1 MEGQKEDTMPDVE
14 TNDVSTEKS
23 DPTGLGLTDFISGT
37 KTDTKSS
44 SESDKKINADIKADE
59 GDEAKKDIKASE
71 DTKKDETVDTKK
83 EIDNKAS
90 VNWDG
95 DDNPY
100 KKRYYD
106 TAKWANGINQE
117 LAGIKKDV
125 SIANKKLD
133 GTYDAEAEAKENA
146 PDPAKIAQTSEI
158 RGKVAASAAMA
169 EDKYGK
175 EYVNKMIFADDAP
188 FRQYDNDPYVQGR
201 VLSSNAPVMEA
212 IRIMKEREFFAK
224 FGHEPEAIEAK
235 IRETFEKELTDK
247 ITKQVTADLMKRI
260 DEKGKQVTGL
270 NNARGSEAQKDTKTV
285 VKPLS
290 NIFQN

>member
-1 MEGQKEDTMPDVE
+1 MPDVE
-14 TNDVSTEKS
+14 TKDVSIGKS

-37 KTDTKSS
+37 RTDTKSS
-44 SESDKKINADIKADE
+44 SESDKEVKADDKAKADE
-59 GDEAKKDIKASE
+59 GEVKKEAVATS
-71 DTKKDETVDTKK
+71 DTKKDETADTNK
-83 EIDNKAS
+83 EVDNKTS
-90 VNWDG
+90 INWDG

-106 TAKWANGINQE
+106 TAKWANNINQE

-133 GTYDAEAEAKENA
+133 GTYDAEAEAKAET
-146 PDPAKIAQTSEI
+146 PDPNQIAQTSEI

-175 EYVNKMIFADDAP
+175 EYVQKMIFAEDAP

-224 FGHEPEAIEAK
+224 YGHEPEAIEAK
-235 IRETFEKELTDK
+235 IRETFEKELTEK
-247 ITKQVTADLMKRI
+247 ITKQVTADIMKRI

-270 NNARGSEAQKDTKTV
+270 NNARGSESQKDTKVV

>member
-59 GDEAKKDIKASE
+59 GDEAKKDIKAS
-71 DTKKDETVDTKK
+71 
-83 EIDNKAS
+83 

-133 GTYDAEAEAKENA
+133 GTYDAEAEAKAEA
-146 PDPAKIAQTSEI
+146 PDTAKIAQTSEI
-158 RGKVAASAAMA
+158 RGKGAASAAMA

-175 EYVNKMIFADDAP
+175 EYVHKMIFADDAP

-201 VLSSNAPVMEA
+201 VLSSNAPLMEA

-270 NNARGSEAQKDTKTV
+270 NNARGSEAQKDAKTV